1 MFLCCC
7 SVLSRIRLYAT
18 PRTAAHQASLSFT
31 VTQSLLKFMSI
42 ESVML
47 SKYLILCHPL
57 LFCLP
62 SFPASGSC
70 PMSQLFISHGQSTG
84 ASASASVL
92 PMSIQG
98 WFPLGLTGLIS
109 LHFNRSRVFSSTFPK
124 TPILRHSVFFQSNA
138 HTVHNSWKNQSFDS
152 MNLYR
157 QSDVSAL
164 WYAV

>member
-18 PRTAAHQASLSFT
+18 PWTAAHQASLSFT
-31 VTQSLLKFMSI
+31 VTQLKFTSI

-47 SKYLILCHPL
+47 SKHLILGHPL

-70 PMSQLFISHGQSTG
+70 PMSQLFISRGQSIG

-98 WFPLGLTGLIS
+98 WFPLGLTGWIS

-138 HTVHNSWKNQSFDS
+138 HTVRYSWENQSFDS

-164 WYAV
+164 